1 MGKLSALIGSFTFGA
16 DIVLDGDCAPEPHAG
31 EDRITGQLHLVRAG
45 TVVFRQDQA
54 EALRVEGPALV
65 FFPRGMPH
73 RMEVPDPA
81 ATRMAS
87 AAIVF
92 EDGGANPLA
101 WALPDRMHIPL
112 HDLPSLRQTLEIVF
126 AEAAAPSQGRDVL
139 LQRLCDVLM
148 IQIVRHEFDRGNLD
162 AGVLAGL
169 TDRQL
174 APVLGAMHARPD
186 APWQLQTLATVACM
200 SRTGFTEHFRNVIGI
215 PPMEYLTRWR
225 MGLACRLLRQGL
237 PVKVVSGRA
246 GYTSPPAFTRAFTE
260 HVGASPR
267 QWLREYAPAHAALDG

>member
-1 MGKLSALIGSFTFGA
+1 MGMLSSLIGRFTFNAHFFLSHG
-16 DIVLDGDCAPEPHAG
+16 CASTDASSG
-31 EDRITGQLHLVRAG
+31 EGIAGQLHLVREG
-45 TVVFRQDQA
+45 TVEFRHDDA
-54 EALRVEGPALV
+54 APLRVEGPAMV
-65 FFPRGMPH
+65 FFPRGMAH
-73 RMEVPDPA
+73 SVEVPAGIRADIA
-81 ATRMAS
+81 CAT
-87 AAIVF
+87 IVF

-101 WALPDRMHIPL
+101 WALPDRMQIPL
-112 HDLPSLRQTLEIVF
+112 RDLPSLRQTLEIVF

-148 IQIVRHEFDRGNLD
+148 IQIVRHEFDRGHLD

-174 APVLGAMHARPD
+174 APVLSAMHAQPD
-186 APWQLQTLATVACM
+186 APWQLRTLATLACM
-200 SRTGFTEHFRNVIGI
+200 SRAGFTEHFRSVIGM

-225 MGLACRLLRQGL
+225 MGLACRLLRKGL

-267 QWLREYAPAHAALDG
+267 QWLRAFAPAAVD

>member
-1 MGKLSALIGSFTFGA
+1 MGKLSALIGGFTFGA
-16 DIVLDGDCAPEPHAG
+16 RIFLERDGAPERHSG
-31 EDRITGQLHLVRAG
+31 EDGLVGRLHLVRAG
-45 TVVFRQDQA
+45 TVVFRQDEG

-65 FFPRGMPH
+65 FFPRGMAH
-73 RMEVPDPA
+73 RVEVPYA
-81 ATRMAS
+81 GATRMAC

-92 EDGGANPLA
+92 DDGGANPLT

-112 HDLPSLRQTLEIVF
+112 QDLSSLHQTLDIVF

-139 LQRLCDVLM
+139 LQRLCEVLM

-174 APVLGAMHARPD
+174 APVLNAMHAQPD
-186 APWQLQTLATVACM
+186 APWQLHTLATIACM
-200 SRTGFTEHFRNVIGI
+200 SRAGFTEHFRNIIGI

-225 MGLACRLLRQGL
+225 MGLACRLLRKGL

-246 GYTSPPAFTRAFTE
+246 GYTSPPAFTRAFTD

-267 QWLREYAPAHAALDG
+267 QWLREFAPLPAEVD

>member
-1 MGKLSALIGSFTFGA
+1 MGKLSALIGGFTFGA
-16 DIVLDGDCAPEPHAG
+16 QIFLERDCASERHSGADG
-31 EDRITGQLHLVRAG
+31 LVGRLHLVRAG
-45 TVVFRQDQA
+45 TVVFLQDEA
-54 EALRVEGPALV
+54 EPLWVEGPALV
-65 FFPRGMPH
+65 FFPRGMAH
-73 RMEVPDPA
+73 RVELPCAA
-81 ATRMAS
+81 ATRMAC

-92 EDGGANPLA
+92 DDGGANPLA

-112 HDLPSLRQTLEIVF
+112 QDLSSLRQTLDIVF

-139 LQRLCDVLM
+139 LQRLCEVMM
-148 IQIVRHEFDRGNLD
+148 IQIVRHEFDQGNLD

-169 TDRQL
+169 TDHQL
-174 APVLGAMHARPD
+174 APVLNAMHAQPD
-186 APWQLQTLATVACM
+186 APWQLQTLATIACM
-200 SRTGFTEHFRNVIGI
+200 SRAGFTEHFRNVIGI

-225 MGLACRLLRQGL
+225 MGLACRLLRKGL

-267 QWLREYAPAHAALDG
+267 QWLREFAPLAAEVD

>member
-1 MGKLSALIGSFTFGA
+1 MGKLSALIGGFTFGA
-16 DIVLDGDCAPEPHAG
+16 QIFLERDGAPERPSGADG
-31 EDRITGQLHLVRAG
+31 LVGRLHLVRAG
-45 TVVFRQDQA
+45 TVVFRQD
-54 EALRVEGPALV
+54 EGEPLWVEGPALV

-73 RMEVPDPA
+73 RVELPCAA
-81 ATRMAS
+81 ATRMAC

-92 EDGGANPLA
+92 DDGGANPLA

-112 HDLPSLRQTLEIVF
+112 QDLSSLRQTLDIVF

-139 LQRLCDVLM
+139 LQRLCEVLM

-169 TDRQL
+169 TDHQL
-174 APVLGAMHARPD
+174 APVLNAMHAQPD
-186 APWQLQTLATVACM
+186 APWQLQTLATIACM
-200 SRTGFTEHFRNVIGI
+200 SRAGFTEHFRNVIGI

-225 MGLACRLLRQGL
+225 MGLACRLLRKGL

-267 QWLREYAPAHAALDG
+267 QWLREFAPLPAEVD

>member
-1 MGKLSALIGSFTFGA
+1 MGELSALIGGFTFGA
-16 DIVLDGDCAPEPHAG
+16 QIFLERDCAPEGYSGKDGIAG
-31 EDRITGQLHLVRAG
+31 RLHLVRAG
-45 TVVFRQDQA
+45 TAVFRQDGT
-54 EALRVEGPALV
+54 ETLYVEGPAMV
-65 FFPRGMPH
+65 FFPRGMAH
-73 RMEVPDPA
+73 RVELPDAGA
-81 ATRMAS
+81 ARMAC

-112 HDLPSLRQTLEIVF
+112 HDLPSLHQTLEIVF
-126 AEAAAPSQGRDVL
+126 AEAAALSQGRDVL
-139 LQRLCDVLM
+139 LERLCDVLM
-148 IQIVRHEFDRGNLD
+148 IQIVRHEFDQGNLD

-174 APVLGAMHARPD
+174 APVLNAMHAQPD
-186 APWQLQTLATVACM
+186 APWQLQALATIACM
-200 SRTGFTEHFRNVIGI
+200 SRAGFTEHFRNVIGI

-225 MGLACRLLRQGL
+225 MGLACRLLRKGL

-260 HVGASPR
+260 HLGASPR
-267 QWLREYAPAHAALDG
+267 QWLRDFAPLPAEVD

>member
-1 MGKLSALIGSFTFGA
+1 MGKLSALIGGFTFGA
-16 DIVLDGDCAPEPHAG
+16 QVFLERDGAPGRHPG
-31 EDRITGQLHLVRAG
+31 EDGIAGRLHLVRAG
-45 TVVFRQDQA
+45 TVVFRQDGA
-54 EALRVEGPALV
+54 DPLRVEGPAMV
-65 FFPRGMPH
+65 FFPRGLPH
-73 RMEVPDPA
+73 RVELPDA
-81 ATRMAS
+81 AMARMAC
-87 AAIVF
+87 AEIVF
-92 EDGGANPLA
+92 EDGGVNPLA

-112 HDLPSLRQTLEIVF
+112 HDLPSLHQTLDIVF

-148 IQIVRHEFDRGNLD
+148 IQIVRHEFDQGNLD

-174 APVLGAMHARPD
+174 APVLNAMHAQPD
-186 APWQLQTLATVACM
+186 APWQLQTLATIACM
-200 SRTGFTEHFRNVIGI
+200 SRAGFTEHFRNVIGI

-225 MGLACRLLRQGL
+225 MGLACRLLRKGL

-267 QWLREYAPAHAALDG
+267 QWLRDFAPLPAEVD

>member
-1 MGKLSALIGSFTFGA
+1 MDILSSLIGRFTFNA
-16 DIVLDGDCAPEPHAG
+16 QFFLERDWASAAAASEDGIAG
-31 EDRITGQLHLVRAG
+31 RLHLVRAG
-45 TVVFRQDQA
+45 TVEFRHD
-54 EALRVEGPALV
+54 EAAPLRVEGPAMV
-65 FFPRGMPH
+65 FFPRGMAH
-73 RMEVPDPA
+73 RVDIPAGPRPDIVD
-81 ATRMAS
+81 

-101 WALPDRMHIPL
+101 WALPDRMHLPL
-112 HDLPSLRQTLEIVF
+112 RDLPSLQRTLDIVF

-169 TDRQL
+169 TDRHL

-200 SRTGFTEHFRNVIGI
+200 SRAGFTEHFRNVIGI

-225 MGLACRLLRQGL
+225 MGVACRLLRTGL

-267 QWLREYAPAHAALDG
+267 QWLRAFVPAHAATD

>member
-1 MGKLSALIGSFTFGA
+1 MDRLSALIGRFTFNAHLFLNG
-16 DIVLDGDCAPEPHAG
+16 DDVPLPDDG
-31 EDRITGQLHLVRAG
+31 ITGRLHLVRQG
-45 TVVFRQDQA
+45 TVVFRHD
-54 EALRVEGPALV
+54 EAAPLHVEGPAMV

-73 RMEVPDPA
+73 RVEAVAGLDPD
-81 ATRMAS
+81 RVC

-92 EDGGANPLA
+92 EDDGANPLA
-101 WALPDRMHIPL
+101 WALPDRMHVPL
-112 HDLPSLRQTLEIVF
+112 QDAPSLRGTLEMVF
-126 AEAAAPSQGRDVL
+126 AEAATPSQGREVL

-174 APVLGAMHARPD
+174 APVLNAMHARPD
-186 APWQLQTLATVACM
+186 APWQLQTLAAVACM
-200 SRTGFTEHFRNVIGI
+200 SRAGFTEHFRNVIGI

-225 MGLACRLLRQGL
+225 MGLACRLLRKGL

-267 QWLREYAPAHAALDG
+267 QWLREFAPLPAAIE